1 MALQVAGKRSAET
14 RRSLR
19 RALRDAWP
27 VGVVLALPFLIGIA
41 ALRGLTVALPIF
53 HGSDELAYH
62 YPTILRFSRELP
74 FPDLHSYP
82 AAQTPLFHLVM
93 AYAGKLIGY
102 QLWRLRLVEAL
113 ISYGLALA
121 TYALLHRRL
130 HMRRAPAVLLTL
142 LFSLSPYVLGAS
154 FRLETDN
161 LAMLFSVLALERLE
175 RFRETAR
182 PAPFLLACGCIG
194 AAILTRQ
201 STAFLPA
208 VAAVY
213 LLRPAARLKTRD
225 RWLGILALAISVI
238 PAGLLFLNWHG
249 LVPVGGDPS
258 SCGLCPAN
266 GAHAGAG
273 ATGLEVPTLELAL
286 ATIAVYGAVLF
297 GPLLLVRGTPRG
309 DRTTTLRGPLAAA
322 LAGLILLFIFPA
334 TPGTHASGDLWKVAG
349 DLPTLD
355 GSSLLFWVLV
365 PLAGVVL
372 WMRLSAAPSKWLPA
386 ALTAAFVISAVVI
399 RYPWQKYVDPFALL
413 ILITTVRP
421 RELDS
426 PAVLT
431 GVAVLTIA
439 FLVYVLDTG
448 LHHSAAAGGAVASP
462 RLALTPPARPRP
474 VPIQC
479 LSYPLEA

>member
-1 MALQVAGKRSAET
+1 MALQVAARTSEDTPRSM
-14 RRSLR
+14 R

-27 VGVVLALPFLIGIA
+27 VGVVLAVPFVVGIA

-53 HGSDELAYH
+53 HGSDEIAYH

-82 AAQTPLFHLVM
+82 AAQTPLFHLLM
-93 AYAGKLIGY
+93 AYVGKVIGY
-102 QLWRLRLVEAL
+102 ELWRLRLVEAL
-113 ISYGLALA
+113 ISYCLALA

-130 HMRRAPAVLLTL
+130 HMRRTTAALLTL
-142 LFSLSPYVLGAS
+142 LFTLSPYVFGAS
-154 FRLETDN
+154 FRLGTDN
-161 LAMLFSVLALERLE
+161 LALLFSVLALERLE
-175 RFRETAR
+175 RFRETEG

-201 STAFLPA
+201 STAFLP
-208 VAAVY
+208 VIAAFYV
-213 LLRPAARLKTRD
+213 LRPGARFSTRQ
-225 RWLGILALAISVI
+225 RALGILALVISTL

-258 SCGLCPAN
+258 SCGLCPA
-266 GAHAGAG
+266 GRAHAGAG

-297 GPLLLVRGTPRG
+297 GGPTLVQAAVRGERKPA
-309 DRTTTLRGPLAAA
+309 LAGPLAAA
-322 LAGLILLFIFPA
+322 GVGLLLLLIFPA
-334 TPGTHASGDLWKVAG
+334 RPGAHAAGDVWKVAA
-349 DLPTLD
+349 DLPKLD

-365 PLAGVVL
+365 PLAGAVL
-372 WMRLSAAPSKWLPA
+372 WVRLRAAPSRWLPA
-386 ALTAAFVISAVVI
+386 VLAAAFVVSAMVI

-413 ILITTVRP
+413 ILLTTVRP
-421 RELDS
+421 RELES

-431 GVAVLTIA
+431 GVAVLAIA

-448 LHHSAAAGGAVASP
+448 LHHSATAGGALP
-462 RLALTPPARPRP
+462 RPRISLTRAATP
-474 VPIQC
+474 RPATVQRVT
-479 LSYPLEA
+479 YPL